1 MSSTTTMK
9 EKKIRRQRRI
19 RVKLRASART
29 PRLTVFRSNHWTE
42 AQLIDDAKSH
52 TLIGL
57 NDRKLPDTTSTAQTV
72 PEEYSLSKRLKSAYL
87 LGFAIAQYA
96 LKNGVTNIQF
106 DRSGYRYHGRV
117 RAVAEGA
124 RAGGLTF

>member
-1 MSSTTTMK
+1 MK
-9 EKKIRRQRRI
+9 EKKARRQRRI
-19 RVKLRASART
+19 RVKLRASAQY

-42 AQLIDDAKSH
+42 VQLIDDAKSH

-57 NDRKLPDTTSTAQTV
+57 NDRKLTDTTGAATTV

-87 LGFAIAQYA
+87 LGLVIAQHA
-96 LKNGVTNIQF
+96 VKNGVTNIQF

>member
-1 MSSTTTMK
+1 MK

-19 RVKLRASART
+19 RVKLRASAQY

-42 AQLIDDAKSH
+42 AQLIDDAHSH
-52 TLIGL
+52 TMIGL
-57 NDRKLPDTTSTAQTV
+57 NDRKLPDAAGSTATV

-87 LGFAIAQYA
+87 LGLAIAQHA
-96 LKNGVTNIQF
+96 IKNGVTKIQF